1 MLQDNSRT
9 TYRDVMLMGLVAGL
23 SLGVLN
29 AILYL
34 FFLFPMVAHHVFHTY
49 LHYDA
54 DVLEFAAGYA
64 GILGIMGMTAGLVA
78 SRVDIKKLSN
88 GRIGSELLRQ
98 SPVFASDEPSETR

>member
-78 SRVDIKKLSN
+78 SRVDIKKAFE
-88 GRIGSELLRQ
+88 R
-98 SPVFASDEPSETR
+98 SDWQ